1 MFFTQTMFIS
11 QADSIPIDSVVH
23 QRVPEAYPSLIT
35 TSIESKEMIVES
47 RAVHEHPFW
56 VSGILLICFILL
68 AWGRLFF
75 RRRLDMI
82 FRAVF
87 AKNYANQLIREGNIF
102 NERIGLVLF
111 VNYLAVISLFVYL
124 AIPLFTTTS
133 VGLSDIMTYFSIV
146 GFFLGFWFLKAILSK
161 TLSLLF
167 NTNEHSSELM
177 SNMYLFNLFAGILL
191 LPLVC
196 CMAFAQTEVF
206 FYISLIILFLIY
218 TIRIFRE
225 AVVGFRL
232 INFSVFHLFLY
243 LCTLEILPL
252 IVLAKILIRNMIL

>member
-1 MFFTQTMFIS
+1 MFIS
-11 QADSIPIDSVVH
+11 QADTIPTDSVVH
-23 QRVPEAYPSLIT
+23 QRMPEAYPSLVG
-35 TSIESKEMIVES
+35 TSIESKEMMAENKVNYD
-47 RAVHEHPFW
+47 HPFW
-56 VSGILLICFILL
+56 VSGILLICFILI

-75 RRRLDMI
+75 GRRLDMI

-87 AKNYANQLIREGNIF
+87 AKNFANQLIREGNLF

-124 AIPLFTTTS
+124 AIPLFTTAS
-133 VGLSDIMTYFSIV
+133 LGLSDIMIYLSIV
-146 GFFLGFWFLKAILSK
+146 GFFLGLWFLKTLLSK

-167 NTNEHSSELM
+167 NTNEHAKELM

-206 FYISLIILFLIY
+206 FYIRLTILSLIY
-218 TIRIFRE
+218 TFRIFRE
-225 AVVGFRL
+225 AIVGFRL

-243 LCTLEILPL
+243 LCTLEILPM
-252 IVLAKILIRNMIL
+252 IVLAKILTRNMIV